1 VESQVVFMM
10 SHAYNWLEQAKVY
23 MWRVGCL
30 VSRMNTV
37 DLSNQGF
44 RVEARRVRVGRRVVR
59 RRSRIGRI
67 RPRDLAGYLS
77 EMKSGCKG

>member
-1 VESQVVFMM
+1 
-10 SHAYNWLEQAKVY
+10 
-23 MWRVGCL
+23 
-30 VSRMNTV
+30 MNTV

-44 RVEARRVRVGRRVVR
+44 RVEARRVRVGRIVVR